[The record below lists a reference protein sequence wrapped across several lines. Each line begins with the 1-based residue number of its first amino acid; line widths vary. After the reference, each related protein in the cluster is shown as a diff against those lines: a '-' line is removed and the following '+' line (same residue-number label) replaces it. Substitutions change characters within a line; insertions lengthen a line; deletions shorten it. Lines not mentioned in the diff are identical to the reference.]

1 MISWSSVSL
10 SVPLCTSPLSLTP
23 FLYPPYRRDE
33 ERSEETRDEGT
44 IGVTRNRRDGKRVES
59 AQRRNDTADGGCN
72 ECCPWPGVVSCH
84 VIRRPISYPLPY
96 AFHLSFSSLFVRST
110 SLVARSFRS
119 FTPYVRSRL
128 SILSRSEVERA
139 KGERTERRER

>member
-44 IGVTRNRRDGKRVES
+44 IGVTRNRRDGEGRDTKGTVE
-59 AQRRNDTADGGCN
+59 T
-72 ECCPWPGVVSCH
+72 
-84 VIRRPISYPLPY
+84 
-96 AFHLSFSSLFVRST
+96 
-110 SLVARSFRS
+110 
-119 FTPYVRSRL
+119 
-128 SILSRSEVERA
+128 
-139 KGERTERRER
+139 